1 MKVFLKL
8 LLLVVVAAYL
18 VFAFVRLTGGED
30 TSRCRSVHIV
40 ITDSMHAGFIT
51 KADVERLLKSKRLY
65 PIGEKMDKIDGLAI
79 EKSLKKHSFVKNAVC
94 FKGPDG
100 RVSVL
105 ISQRL
110 PVMRVMG
117 TGGNYYVDEKGNPM
131 KTEGQTADLIVATG
145 LTDRQFVKKYLIP
158 LVRTLNND
166 PFWSDQIEQINVEPD
181 RRLTLVPRVGAQIIR
196 FGQPDTTETR
206 QKLRN
211 LRTFYN
217 KVMPTVGWNTY
228 KEINLEYTNQV
239 ICKKG

>member
-8 LLLVVVAAYL
+8 LLLAAVAAYL

-30 TSRCRSVHIV
+30 TSRCRTVNIV
-40 ITDSMHAGFIT
+40 ITDSMHAGFIN
-51 KADVERLLKSKRLY
+51 KDDVVALLKGKRLY
-65 PIGEKMDKIDGLAI
+65 PIGKEMDKIDGLAI
-79 EKSLKKHSFVKNAVC
+79 ERALKSHSFVKNAVC

-100 RVSVL
+100 RVSVMV
-105 ISQRL
+105 SQRL

-117 TGGNYYVDEKGNPM
+117 AGGNYYVDEKGDPM

-145 LTDRQFVKKYLIP
+145 QTDKRFVKKYLVP
-158 LVRTLNND
+158 LVKVLNND
-166 PFWSDQIEQINVEPD
+166 PFWSEQIEQINVEPD

-196 FGQPDTTETR
+196 FGHPDSTETR
-206 QKLRN
+206 KKLRN

-239 ICKKG
+239 ICKKN